1 MKSLAAWFGAVAESS
16 GEDRMKGALSFLVL
30 SITLGFAAFLPASVI
45 PKPYGIW
52 LSIPLFFAS
61 IFASF
66 GLTMRIAEGR
76 LASLKD
82 VTSALNDG
90 KDLFFSWSIYMA
102 AMTSIAGVISL
113 LLKI

>member
-1 MKSLAAWFGAVAESS
+1 
-16 GEDRMKGALSFLVL
+16 
-30 SITLGFAAFLPASVI
+30 
-45 PKPYGIW
+45 
-52 LSIPLFFAS
+52 
-61 IFASF
+61 
-66 GLTMRIAEGR
+66 MRIAEGR